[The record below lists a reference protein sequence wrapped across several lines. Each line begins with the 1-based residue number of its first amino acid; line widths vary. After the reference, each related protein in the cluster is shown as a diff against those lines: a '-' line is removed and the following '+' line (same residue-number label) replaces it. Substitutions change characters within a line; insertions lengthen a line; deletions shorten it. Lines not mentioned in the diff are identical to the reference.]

1 MFAIASSSNHYR
13 LRSWAMESENTNPE
27 QIINDARHRCHQV
40 RAQVWA
46 EGVEGEQ
53 ISQQTHL
60 ALAQSVLRYHDA
72 LYEFRNDVELP
83 AIEPLLSR
91 AGDTTQIVVETQGWD
106 RGIRYQEVPAVLE
119 VSPERII
126 EIAKGLDDAANQ
138 IDFDDGSPDSF

>member
-1 MFAIASSSNHYR
+1 
-13 LRSWAMESENTNPE
+13 MESENTNPE

-40 RAQVWA
+40 RSQVWA
-46 EGVEGEQ
+46 EGVEGDQ

-72 LYEFRNDVELP
+72 LYEFRNDVDELP
-83 AIEPLLSR
+83 DIEPLLSR

-106 RGIRYQEVPAVLE
+106 RGRRYQEVPAVLE

>member
-1 MFAIASSSNHYR
+1 
-13 LRSWAMESENTNPE
+13 MESENTNPE
-27 QIINDARHRCHQV
+27 QIINDARHQCHQI
-40 RAQVWA
+40 RAQYWA
-46 EGVEGEQ
+46 EGVEGDQ

-72 LYEFRNDVELP
+72 LYEFRSDVELP

-91 AGDTTQIVVETQGWD
+91 AGDTTQIVVGTQGWD